1 MENYIL
7 ELLENG
13 RRKKRRRGKKKF
25 RKKRKRYRIDV
36 EEWKSEG
43 KAHRR
48 IEEVNRIK
56 AKRKNRI
63 QTWKN
68 GKFLRNY

>member
-13 RRKKRRRGKKKF
+13 RRKKRGRGKKKF

-56 AKRKNRI
+56 AKRK
-63 QTWKN
+63 K
-68 GKFLRNY
+68 